1 MTIRS
6 RNHPFNMAS
15 WLAEKSEHICE
26 SVCTV
31 AEMIEDLPITE
42 GIKKDLLFYLH
53 PALYDATKIIEYAY
67 DTDLPAWN
75 PDVAQEVLEQGNQG
89 FKNFMAKVKEYS
101 DMESFKP
108 FKRE

>member
-26 SVCTV
+26 NLCAV
-31 AEMIEDLPITE
+31 AEKVKALPITDE
-42 GIKKDLLFYLH
+42 QKEDLMFFLH
-53 PALYDATKIIEYAY
+53 PALYDATKIVEYAY
-67 DTDLPAWN
+67 DTDLPAWD
-75 PDVAQEVLEQGNQG
+75 PDVARDMLAHGNQG

-101 DMESFKP
+101 DMESFEP